1 MNEETRRLDAQT
13 GWTPRQRNHLRR
25 LMRGG
30 AKIAYLCVDAF
41 DRPANHEMDPEKHRA
56 WTVRPGLVQ
65 EVEGPLELCS
75 ARALHATLVPHRWRG
90 SRVWLVGL
98 VGEVRED
105 TNDQK
110 LGALRREIIGL
121 VRPECALSE
130 SVGIRIGRRDHL
142 SGANLW
148 GANLSCANLSCAN
161 LSRANLS
168 GANLSRANLSGANLS
183 GANLSGANLSRAD
196 LWGAYL
202 SGADLSGANL
212 SGANLSRAYLSGA
225 NLSGANLSSAN
236 LSGAYRPNAKEVS
249 ELVEAGWENDSGGYL
264 RRKGT

>member
-1 MNEETRRLDAQT
+1 MNEETRRLNEQT

-25 LMRGG
+25 LMREG
-30 AKIAYLCVDAF
+30 ATIAYLCVDAF

-142 SGANLW
+142 SGANLSS
-148 GANLSCANLSCAN
+148 AY
-161 LSRANLS
+161 
-168 GANLSRANLSGANLS
+168 
-183 GANLSGANLSRAD
+183 LSRAD
-196 LWGAYL
+196 L
-202 SGADLSGANL
+202 SSADLSGANL
-212 SGANLSRAYLSGA
+212 SGAYLSSAYLSRADLSGANLSCANLSGADLSRAYLSCA
-225 NLSGANLSSAN
+225 NLSGADLSRAN
-236 LSGAYRPNAKEVS
+236 LSCANLSWANLSCANLSCAYRPNAKEVS
-249 ELVEAGWENDSGGYL
+249 ELAEAGWENDSSGCL
-264 RRKGT
+264 KRNDR